1 MNVKSWKQVYTK
13 TASGV
18 TLTVYR
24 NENTV
29 QYRLTGTI
37 NIGSSNSSSGSV
49 AVNFA
54 PPYTPIQS
62 LSIPMRHWH
71 YDRILVGSDG
81 NFNFIRTNNTTVAR
95 EVDTGCTFILK
106 E

>member
-1 MNVKSWKQVYTK
+1 MNVTGLKQVYTK

-29 QYRLTGTI
+29 QYYLQGTI
-37 NIGSSNSSSGSV
+37 TIGDSSNVGGTV
-49 AVNFA
+49 TVNFA
-54 PPYTPIQS
+54 PPYTPIKS

-71 YDRILVGSDG
+71 YDRILVGTDG
-81 NFNFIRTNNTTVAR
+81 SFVFVRTNNATIQR
-95 EVDTGCTFILK
+95 MVDTGCTFLLN